1 MKKFFV
7 LSLMIIIAAFL
18 QSSPCKAKQDYY
30 EDTVWVKKTD
40 QLESFYQVKFSNNDS
55 IIVGHSFGVDIF
67 YETETGK
74 EIKGISGNKE
84 VFFINNDENFIRLNQ
99 ERTVFEIYNTKTFQ
113 VIDSLES
120 DGTLIN
126 EYAKYDVSKDEKY
139 LIAPIHKGFK
149 IWDIQS
155 KKILKTKIFPDEEK
169 LIELKINIPNFICGN
184 KKIIALVSKVYDDVY
199 EPTTIGYF
207 AVWDFETLDS
217 VDVYPNARWF
227 RLSNNCKYIAYCV
240 GNSELGVEIYELETK
255 KLIQKLPI
263 DGNSLTGIEF
273 SPDDKYVVTSNGPD
287 GNSLI
292 ISEVETGKEIHR
304 YWPSSYDCIDVS
316 NNSKF
321 VLGAIG
327 RYIRLFKAR
336 YEIVSVP
343 EKNEILKTIYPNP
356 ATNTAII
363 EFEQKASANTK
374 IELINT
380 NGEIIKSVFNCF
392 LESGEHTF
400 HINTSDIT
408 TGSYFIVVQS
418 QKEKI
423 VFQLIIIH

>member
-1 MKKFFV
+1 
-7 LSLMIIIAAFL
+7 MIIIAAFL
-18 QSSPCKAKQDYY
+18 QSSTCKAVQDYF
-30 EDTVWVKKTD
+30 EDTVWVKKTT
-40 QLESFYQVKFSNNDS
+40 QMEGFYQVKFSNNDS
-55 IIVGHSFGVDIF
+55 IIVAHGFGVDIF

-139 LIAPIHKGFK
+139 LIAPIHNGFK

-169 LIELKINIPNFICGN
+169 LIELKITIPKFICGN
-184 KKIIALVSKVYDDVY
+184 KKIIAQVSKVYDDVF

-227 RLSNNCKYIAYCV
+227 RLSNNCKYVAYCV
-240 GNSELGVEIYELETK
+240 GNSEFGVEIYEFETK
-255 KLIQKLPI
+255 ELIQKLPI

-273 SPDDKYVVTSNGPD
+273 SPDDKYVVTTNSYSALMRIWDVDKGTGVHDYID
-287 GNSLI
+287 GGYGNLDITSDGKYIIASILDILI
-292 ISEVETGKEIHR
+292 LYKANYGGTFIPEKKEI
-304 YWPSSYDCIDVS
+304 D
-316 NNSKF
+316 
-321 VLGAIG
+321 
-327 RYIRLFKAR
+327 
-336 YEIVSVP
+336 
-343 EKNEILKTIYPNP
+343 KTIYPNP
-356 ATNTAII
+356 TNGNATI
-363 EFEQKASANTK
+363 EFELKLSGLTT

-380 NGEIIKSVFNCF
+380 NGSNIKTILNTF
-392 LESGEHTF
+392 LESGSQKLEFKTD
-400 HINTSDIT
+400 DIP
-408 TGSYFIVVQS
+408 TGSYFLVIQS

-423 VFQLIIIH
+423 VFQLIINH